1 MRKVKRTVKNVFRA
15 TFGIVL
21 LGLVGGGFYINAE
34 IQPTGSGEKFYYR
47 RMGTAGIATVLTELQ
62 EKGVVR
68 NARIAR
74 LYGTV
79 RGNARFVKSGVYDI
93 RPGMTLDEVYK
104 SLANPIR
111 QMVRIP
117 EGRWAAR
124 VSKLLEDK
132 EVAPAKDYLALVAQP
147 EKFKD
152 LGLALPEDSLEGYLY
167 PDTYEL
173 PPTIGAE
180 VVIARQLQNFAK
192 RVKEAKLTSK
202 DWHRTL
208 TIASMIELEA
218 SDERDRHMISG
229 VIQNRLRIRMP
240 LQIDATVNYGLQK
253 WRRLTYADYRNTQSP
268 YNTYKTRGLPP
279 GPICS
284 PTISSIKAALNPVKH
299 PYIYYVALPSGETI
313 YAATY
318 PEHLANVRKRR
329 AAVKALEAKKPATP

>member
-1 MRKVKRTVKNVFRA
+1 MKKVKRSLKTAVRA
-15 TFGIVL
+15 TVAVVF
-21 LGLVGGGFYINAE
+21 LGLIGGGYYWDSQVRPME
-34 IQPTGSGEKFYYR
+34 SGTKFYYR
-47 RMGTAGIATVLTELQ
+47 RMGTSGIATVLTELQ

-74 LYGTV
+74 LYGTI
-79 RGNARFVKSGVYDI
+79 RGELRFVKSGVYDM

-124 VSKLLEDK
+124 VAKLLEEK
-132 EVAPAKDYLALVAQP
+132 EVAPAEDYLALVGQP
-147 EKFKD
+147 EKFKA
-152 LGLALPEDSLEGYLY
+152 LGLDLPKDSLEGYLY

-180 VVIARQLQNFAK
+180 LVIARQLQNFAK
-192 RVKEAKLTSK
+192 RVKDAKLTTK

-299 PYIYYVALPSGETI
+299 PYIYYVALPNGQTI

-329 AAVKALEAKKPATP
+329 AAVKALESKKPATP